1 MNDTEIRK
9 QFSKIYDQ
17 SINKI
22 YRFVYI
28 KVNSQEVAEDITS
41 KVFLRGWDSFK
52 VNCDKISNPNAFL
65 YQIARNLVVDYYR
78 EKGRTQFVSTDSIPD
93 VVDASVN
100 IEEGAITSANL
111 AMVKDALANMK
122 DDYQN
127 VVIWHYLDEM
137 PIPEI
142 AQLLE
147 RSEEA
152 TRVLLHR
159 ALNSL
164 RQNLAI

>member
-1 MNDTEIRK
+1 MNNKKLGK

-17 SINKI
+17 YINKI
-22 YRFVYI
+22 YRFAYI

-41 KVFLRGWDSFK
+41 RVFLNGWESFQK
-52 VNCDKISNPNAFL
+52 NPGKIENPSAFL

-78 EKGRTQFVSTDSIPD
+78 EKGKAQFVPAESLSQLADSSIG
-93 VVDASVN
+93 
-100 IEEGAITSANL
+100 IEEKAIINADL
-111 AMVKDALANMK
+111 ATVRQALSTLK

-137 PIPEI
+137 PIRDV
-142 AQLLE
+142 AKLLD

-159 ALNSL
+159 ALSSL
-164 RQNLAI
+164 RQNLTS

>member
-1 MNDTEIRK
+1 MEKIRK

-17 SINKI
+17 YINKI
-22 YRFVYI
+22 YRFVYL

-41 KVFLRGWDSFK
+41 KVFLRGWDSFRA
-52 VNCDKISNPNAFL
+52 NHDKIENPSAFL
-65 YQIARNLVVDYYR
+65 YQIARNLVIDYYR
-78 EKGRTQFVSTDSIPD
+78 EKGKTQFVSSDFIPD
-93 VVDASVN
+93 VVDPGVN
-100 IEEGAITSANL
+100 IEEGAILNANL
-111 AMVKDALANMK
+111 DMVKNALANMK

-137 PIPEI
+137 PIPEV
-142 AQLLE
+142 AKLLE

-159 ALNSL
+159 ALNLL
-164 RQNLAI
+164 RQNLTI